1 MSFFYTVEDE
11 AVAELTEKKS
21 RFIATVRPV
30 KSEAEA
36 LDFIREMKKKY
47 WDARH
52 NCSAYIVLEDNNE
65 EAAKERSFKVIEK
78 ANDDGEPSKTAG
90 SPMLEA
96 IKGAELKNVA
106 IVVTRYFGGVLLG
119 TGGLVRAYSGAAQL
133 GIEASSKIKMELL
146 NRIRV
151 ITDYNSFGRLKNIA
165 ENTSAKVEDTEFTDE
180 VSTICLCDD
189 AGFGVIQ
196 ARMNEATAGKCKIEL
211 LDRNFYPWEM

>member
-30 KSEAEA
+30 ANEAEA

-52 NCSAYIVLEDNNE
+52 NCSAYVILDDSRE
-65 EAAKERSFKVIEK
+65 EPEKERSFKVTEK

-90 SPMLEA
+90 SPILEA
-96 IKGAELKNVA
+96 IKGAELKNTA

-119 TGGLVRAYSGAAQL
+119 TGGLVRAYGGAAQL
-133 GIEASSKIKMELL
+133 GIEASHKVKMELL
-146 NRIRV
+146 NKIRV
-151 ITDYNSFGRLKNIA
+151 VTDYNSFGRLKNIA
-165 ENTSAKVEDTEFTDE
+165 ENTGAKVEDTEFTSE
-180 VSTICLCDD
+180 VSSVCLCDD

-211 LDRNFYPWEM
+211 LDRNFYPWE